1 MNRERSRQVMERARQ
16 VLPGGVD
23 SPVRAYRAVGGD
35 PVVLARGAGA
45 KVWDVDGNE
54 YIDYVG
60 SFGPLILGHA
70 HPAVVEAVR
79 EAAPLGT
86 SFGAPTEAEAILA
99 ELVVAAVPSVEMVR
113 FVNSGTEAT
122 MTALRLA
129 RAVTGRDLILKFDG
143 GYHGHADGLLAAAGS
158 GVATLG
164 LPDSPGV
171 PAAFAA
177 QTLVTPYNDLGGVR
191 AAFEAHPG
199 EIACIIVE
207 PVAGNMGLVRPAD
220 GFLTGLRALCDE
232 FGALL
237 VFDEVITGFRMGRG
251 GAQGLFDVR
260 PDLTALGKV
269 IGGGLPVGAYGG
281 PKVLMERMAP
291 AGNVYQ
297 AGTLSG
303 NPLAMAA
310 GRAQLE
316 TLAAD
321 EGAYQRLDAL
331 GARLADGLE
340 RVARE
345 AGIPLSVAR
354 AGSAMTPFFRTS
366 TPANYAEAREA
377 DTATFAKFHAGML
390 DQGVLLPPS
399 QFECWF
405 VSLAH
410 DEALIDRTIEAA
422 AAALASA
429 KAS

>member
-70 HPAVVEAVR
+70 HPAVVSAVQA
-79 EAAPLGT
+79 AAPLGT

-99 ELVVAAVPSVEMVR
+99 ELVVAAVPTVEMVR

-122 MTALRLA
+122 MTVLRLA

-177 QTLVTPYNDLGGVR
+177 QTLVTPYNDLAAVR

-199 EIACIIVE
+199 QIACIIVE
-207 PVAGNMGLVRPAD
+207 PVAGNMGLVGPAE
-220 GFLTGLRALCDE
+220 GFLAGLRALCDE

-237 VFDEVITGFRMGRG
+237 VFDEVITGFRLGRG
-251 GAQGLFDVR
+251 GAQGLFGVR

-281 PKVLMERMAP
+281 PRALMERMAP

-316 TLAAD
+316 TLGAD
-321 EGAYQRLDAL
+321 GGAYERLDTL

-345 AGIPLSVAR
+345 AGVPLAVAR
-354 AGSAMTPFFRTS
+354 AGSAMTPFFRAS
-366 TPANYAEAREA
+366 TPTNYAEAREA
-377 DTATFAKFHAGML
+377 DTATFARFHGAML
-390 DQGVLLPPS
+390 EQGILLPPS

-410 DEALIDRTIEAA
+410 DEALIDATIEAA
-422 AAALASA
+422 AQALAAA
-429 KAS
+429 KAG